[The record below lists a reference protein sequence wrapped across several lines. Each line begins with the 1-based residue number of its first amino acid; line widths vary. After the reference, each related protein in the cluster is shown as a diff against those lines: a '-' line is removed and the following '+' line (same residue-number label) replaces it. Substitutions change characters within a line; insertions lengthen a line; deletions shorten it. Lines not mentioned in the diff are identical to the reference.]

1 MNSIGGERYMRMA
14 LRLAARARGQTDPNP
29 MVGAVVVRS
38 GRIVGHGYHRK
49 AGQPHAEVFA
59 LQEAGVAA
67 QGATLYVSLEPCAHT
82 GRTPPCTEAIRK
94 AGIRNVIA
102 AMIDPNP
109 LTRGRGLKWLKAR
122 GIGTSVGLLE
132 PEARSLNQGFITR
145 MQAGRPFVT
154 IKAAQSLDG
163 KIATASGESRWI
175 TGPAARQWVH
185 RLRAESDAILVG
197 VETVLKDDPRLTVR
211 SMHSRSAPV
220 KIILD
225 SSLRTPPASRL
236 FSSGSP
242 VWIAA
247 TSAAS
252 AQRERLLRRAGA
264 EILRLP
270 DRAGRVDLGALLK
283 ELARREISRLLIE
296 GGGEVIASAL
306 QAKAVDRVIWMV
318 APKIIGGRD
327 SVPVVGG
334 KGVASLKKAILLE
347 NVAVQHVGSDL
358 LITGDVRFPGSR
370 DVHGD
375 H

>member
-1 MNSIGGERYMRMA
+1 MNAVGGERYMRMA

-29 MVGAVVVRS
+29 MVGAVVVRA
-38 GRIVGHGYHRK
+38 GRIVGRGYHRR

-59 LQEAGVAA
+59 LADAGAA
-67 QGATLYVSLEPCAHT
+67 ARGATLYVSLEPCAHT
-82 GRTPPCTEAIRK
+82 GRTPPCTEAIHK
-94 AGIRNVIA
+94 AGIRQVVA

-109 LTRGRGLKWLKAR
+109 LTRGRGLRWLKAH
-122 GIGTSVGLLE
+122 GIRTAVGILE
-132 PEARSLNQGFITR
+132 PEARALNQAFITR
-145 MQAGRPFVT
+145 MRAGRPFVT
-154 IKAAQSLDG
+154 VKVAQSLDG

-211 SMHSRSAPV
+211 SGRRRRTPV

-225 SSLRTPPASRL
+225 SSLRTPPSARL
-236 FSSGSP
+236 FASASP
-242 VWIAA
+242 VWIA
-247 TSAAS
+247 TTPAAS
-252 AQRERLLRRAGA
+252 VQKERLLQQAGA
-264 EILRLP
+264 EVLRLP
-270 DRAGRVDLGALLK
+270 VRFGRVDIRVLLK

-306 QAKAVDRVIWMV
+306 QAKVVDRVIWMV

-334 KGVASLKKAILLE
+334 KGACSLKEAIQLE
-347 NVAVQHVGSDL
+347 NFSVQRLDSDL
-358 LITGDVRFPGSR
+358 LITGDVRFPNAN
-370 DVHGD
+370 
-375 H
+375 